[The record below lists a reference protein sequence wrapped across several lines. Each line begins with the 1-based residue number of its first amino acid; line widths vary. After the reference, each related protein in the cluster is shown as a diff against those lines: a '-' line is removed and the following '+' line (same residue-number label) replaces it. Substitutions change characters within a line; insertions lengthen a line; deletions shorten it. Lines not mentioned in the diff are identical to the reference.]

1 MVRNTITV
9 KLLAIIVGAFFIT
22 TVLVLVLADIQLKR
36 ILDNSQEAVYSERID
51 TIVGFLSR
59 RNERLKKT
67 VLVEAYFDDFK
78 ASALAILRNSYY
90 KQSNPIIFPFIIDA
104 DGAVVMHPYYPAG
117 DGSLKS
123 MPATRQILSTRSGQ
137 FEATERGQTQWYRY
151 RTFEQWNW
159 VIVYTVPL
167 DVKYHDAIIFR
178 NTLIGTMSGVTVFVL
193 LILAV
198 VVRRFTRPIVRL
210 TEASKQIAAGNLDY
224 PIDSRGN
231 DEVGILARAFSSMR
245 DAIQLKI
252 ADLSKEISER
262 KLAEN
267 ALQESEAR
275 LNEAQKL
282 AGLGHWEWNV
292 ETGEVNWSEEVYL
305 IFGLNPSEF
314 KPEINTIMEMSPW
327 PEYSRRHQEIL
338 EQAIETKRK
347 GSFDQ
352 KFLRPDGSI
361 GYYHSTFMGKYDRSG
376 NMTSMKGTIIDITE
390 RKTRES
396 ELQQLRNFLV
406 NIINSMPSMLVG
418 VDAQGAITHWN
429 SEAER
434 VTKLSAQTVV
444 GKSLDQAVPWLSAEM
459 DRIRQAIGTRQEQV
473 DAKRSRLENGK
484 LVFEDL
490 TIYPLIA
497 DDAQG
502 AVIRIDD
509 VTDQVRMEEMMIQS
523 EKMLSVGGLAA
534 GMAHEINNPLAGM
547 IQTTRVMANRLAKDS
562 QIPANL
568 KAAQAAGT
576 SMAAIGAFMDA
587 RGIYGMIDTILE
599 SGKRVANIVSNMLS
613 FARKSDAQITSHDI
627 TDLIDKT
634 LELAAADYDMKKK
647 YDFKLIEIVK
657 SYANNLLPVPCESAK
672 IQQVLLNILRNGAEA
687 MQSNQDRTPRFIL
700 RAYAEERSQMVC
712 MEIEDNGPGMDE
724 AVRKRVFEPFF
735 TTKPVDVGTGL
746 GLSVSYFIIT
756 DNHKGQMSVVSTP
769 GKGTTFIIRLPM
781 AGRSGDA

>member
-1 MVRNTITV
+1 MYRNTITV
-9 KLLAIIVGAFFIT
+9 KLLVIIVGAFFVT
-22 TVLVLVLADIQLKR
+22 TVVVLVLADIQLKQ
-36 ILDNSQEAVYSERID
+36 ILDKSQDAVYSERID

-67 VLVEAYFDDFK
+67 VLVEAYLDDFK

-90 KQSNPIIFPFIIDA
+90 KLSDPIIFPFILDT
-104 DGAVVMHPYYPAG
+104 DGKIVMHPYYPAG

-123 MPATRQILSTRSGQ
+123 VPATRQILSTRSGQ
-137 FEATERGQTQWYRY
+137 FEATEQGRTQWYRY
-151 RTFEQWNW
+151 RTFEDWNW

-167 DVKYHDAIIFR
+167 DVKYRDAIIFR
-178 NTLIGTMSGVTVFVL
+178 NSLIGIMSGVTVIVL

-252 ADLSKEISER
+252 ADLNKEILER
-262 KLAEN
+262 RQAEK

-275 LNEAQKL
+275 LGEAQKL
-282 AGLGHWEWNV
+282 AGLGYWELDVKTGNV
-292 ETGEVNWSEEVYL
+292 TWSEEVYN
-305 IFGLNPSEF
+305 IYGLTPSEF
-314 KPEINTIMEMSPW
+314 TPGVDSIMGLSPW
-327 PEYSRRHQEIL
+327 PEYNKRHEEVMHCAL
-338 EQAIETKRK
+338 ELKEK
-347 GSFDQ
+347 GSFVQ
-352 KFLRPDGSI
+352 KFLRSDKSA
-361 GYYHSTFMGKYDRSG
+361 GYYHSTFKGKYDPDGNLVAISG
-376 NMTSMKGTIIDITE
+376 TVIDITE
-390 RKTRES
+390 LKTRES
-396 ELQQLRNFLV
+396 ELQQLRNYLG

-418 VDAQGAITHWN
+418 VDEQGIVTHWN

-434 VTKLSAQTVV
+434 VTKLSAQTAV
-444 GKSLDQAVPWLSAEM
+444 GKPLDQAVPWLSAEM
-459 DRIRQAIGTRQEQV
+459 DRIRQAIRNREEQF
-473 DAKRSRLENGK
+473 DAKRSRRENGK

-497 DDAQG
+497 DDVQG

-547 IQTTRVMANRLAKDS
+547 IQTTRVMANRLDKNS
-562 QIPANL
+562 RIPANL
-568 KAAQAAGT
+568 KAAEAAGI
-576 SMAAIGAFMDA
+576 SMEDIGAFMDA
-587 RGIYGMIDTILE
+587 RGIYGMIETILE
-599 SGKRVANIVSNMLS
+599 SGQRVANIVSNMLS
-613 FARKSDAQITSHDI
+613 FARKSDAQVSSQNLI
-627 TDLIDKT
+627 DLMDKT

-657 SYANNLLPVPCESAK
+657 TYAPNLPPVPCESGK

-687 MQSNQDRTPRFIL
+687 MQSNQDRKPRFVL
-700 RAYAEERSQMVC
+700 RAYAEESSQMVC
-712 MEIEDNGPGMDE
+712 LEIEDNGPGMDE

-735 TTKPVDVGTGL
+735 TTKAVDVGTGL

-756 DNHKGQMSVVSTP
+756 DNHKGQMSVASTP
-769 GKGTTFIIRLPM
+769 GKGTTFFIRLPM
-781 AGRSGDA
+781 AG